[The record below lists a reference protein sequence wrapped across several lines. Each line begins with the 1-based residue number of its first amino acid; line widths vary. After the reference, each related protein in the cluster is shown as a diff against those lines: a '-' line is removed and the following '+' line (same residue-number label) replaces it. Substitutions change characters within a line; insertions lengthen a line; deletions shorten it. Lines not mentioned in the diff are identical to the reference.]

1 MTCCCSDEA
10 WVVWQ
15 GGRITL
21 GIHRGDEKNVDK
33 LLLTAVHLSAASL
46 FCLSLLSHLSPLSR
60 KLWSTVGLAICFDVN
75 KIKLDF
81 LQAASFD
88 YFDFSLFKE
97 IDRGVTAHPEL

>member
-21 GIHRGDEKNVDK
+21 GTHRVDEENTGK
-33 LLLTAVHLSAASL
+33 LLLTALRLSAASL
-46 FCLSLLSHLSPLSR
+46 VCLSLLSHLSPLSR
-60 KLWSTVGLAICFDVN
+60 KLWSTVGLAVCFDVN

-81 LQAASFD
+81 LQSVSFD
-88 YFDFSLFKE
+88 YFASL
-97 IDRGVTAHPEL
+97 